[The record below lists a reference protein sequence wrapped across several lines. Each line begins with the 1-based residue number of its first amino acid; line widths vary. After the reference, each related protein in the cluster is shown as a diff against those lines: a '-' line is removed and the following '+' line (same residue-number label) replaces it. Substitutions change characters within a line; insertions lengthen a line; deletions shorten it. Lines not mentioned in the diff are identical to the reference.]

1 MKRHFKVEHSGRPPR
16 EGYRIDHT
24 SIDGSGL
31 QRDDGAQFH
40 EELPLDMAD
49 EVEALHPPT
58 KGIR

>member
-1 MKRHFKVEHSGRPPR
+1 MKRHFKVEHSSRPPK

-31 QRDDGAQFH
+31 QRDDGDQRG
-40 EELPLDMAD
+40 EQRIDD

-58 KGIR
+58 RGLR